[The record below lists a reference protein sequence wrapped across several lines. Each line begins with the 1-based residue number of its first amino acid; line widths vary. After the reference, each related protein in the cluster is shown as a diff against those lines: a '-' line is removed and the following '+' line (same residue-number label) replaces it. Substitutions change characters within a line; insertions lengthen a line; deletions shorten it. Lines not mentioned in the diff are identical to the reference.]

1 MSLMEIQ
8 NDQSCLVDCVSTGR
22 CLLGLSF
29 TGLTL
34 GRKSDYRIADCWL
47 IDLWIFSVP
56 VAKINEDFLEIRYRR
71 SIT

>member
-1 MSLMEIQ
+1 MSFMAIQ

-22 CLLGLSF
+22 CLLGLPF

-34 GRKSDYRIADCWL
+34 GRKSDYRIVDCWF

-56 VAKINEDFLEIRYRR
+56 VAKINEDSKEIQ
-71 SIT
+71 

>member
-1 MSLMEIQ
+1 MSFMTTQ
-8 NDQSCLVDCVSTGR
+8 DDQSCIVDCVSTGR

-34 GRKSDYRIADCWL
+34 GRKSDCRIVDCWF

-56 VAKINEDFLEIRYRR
+56 VAGINEN
-71 SIT
+71 SKGNQ